1 MDMELLTFIGKEV
14 PNAASDIK
22 ESLDLLSS
30 SIHMCLEQL
39 GEQILKAHNN
49 ADFERS
55 IEISQQSK
63 KIKEIDTQ
71 IQMMVT
77 QLDEV
82 LDHCENIEMME
93 SDAEVEK
100 IEREVPNYRDYYV
113 DQNIEYSL
121 YDDFTHKRPAAFKL
135 NNEKE
140 LAKDW
145 KEVLLKT
152 LAVVA
157 KKDIK
162 TLDMFTTLPEMQG
175 KKVPY
180 FSKHQ
185 NSKMRKPMK
194 IEGTDIYVET
204 NLSANGIRNLLIK
217 VLKQYK
223 VSMNSY
229 KIYLR
234 ADYSELH

>member
-1 MDMELLTFIGKEV
+1 MDKELLSFIGTEV

-30 SIHMCLEQL
+30 SISVCLEQL
-39 GEQILKAHNN
+39 NGELGKSHAS
-49 ADFERS
+49 ADYKRAM
-55 IEISQQSK
+55 EIIK
-63 KIKEIDTQ
+63 KSEKIQEIDIQ
-71 IQMMVT
+71 IQNIVA
-77 QLDEV
+77 QLDDV
-82 LDHCENIEMME
+82 LDGQEVMERIE
-93 SDAEVEK
+93 SDSGK

-113 DQNIEYSL
+113 DQNVEYSL
-121 YDDFTHKRPAAFKL
+121 YDDFTHKRPAALKI
-135 NNEKE
+135 NGTKE
-140 LAKDW
+140 LTKDW

-152 LAVVA
+152 LAIVA

-162 TLDMFTTLPEMQG
+162 TLNNFTTLPEMQG

-180 FSKHQ
+180 FCKSL

-223 VSMNSY
+223 IPLNSY